1 MKRFL
6 VLLSVFLFL
15 SYPLFPKITH
25 LAGGKFTE
33 AGKEQSYDE
42 GGKDSSK
49 KQDYNEYLWLKV
61 FAEIYNIA
69 KTYYVEE
76 PTPKQL
82 LINAAKGMVEKLDPY
97 SEYFT
102 PEELREFE
110 EDTKGEFGGIGI
122 EISMDKGRPIVVA
135 PIEGTPAYKAGL
147 RAGDIII
154 AINGEDTYGM
164 SISDVVKKIRGK
176 PGTKVKLTIYR
187 PEENKT
193 FDVVIERAR
202 IHVSPVKWTY
212 LEKKRIGYIKLV
224 QFQPDT
230 AEKLEKAL
238 KEILKRHPKGLII
251 DLRNNPGGYLN
262 QAVEVADL
270 FLPPGKVVVKIKGRY
285 NSEVY
290 KTSKPSLV
298 PQNMKIVILVNKG
311 TASASEIVSGCLQD
325 YKRAILVGERTFG
338 KFRVQTLIPVENG
351 KFGAVKITT
360 AFYYTPKDRMLDKK
374 GIEPDIVVK
383 LSPEEWKKLYE
394 AIRKIRIE
402 KNIGYNEVVLLP
414 NIDKQLKV
422 AIEIIEGT
430 YKKSSS
436 KKKN

>member
-1 MKRFL
+1 MRK
-6 VLLSVFLFL
+6 LFL
-15 SYPLFPKITH
+15 LL
-25 LAGGKFTE
+25 LAVFTSLSLPASANGE
-33 AGKEQSYDE
+33 KVPSERGVNS
-42 GGKDSSK
+42 
-49 KQDYNEYLWLKV
+49 QDYNEYLWLKV
-61 FAEIYNIA
+61 FSEIYNIA
-69 KTYYVEE
+69 KNYYVEE

-102 PEELREFE
+102 PEELKEFE

-122 EISMDKGRPIVVA
+122 EISMEKGRPVVVA

-154 AINGEDTYGM
+154 AVEGEDTYGM
-164 SISDVVKKIRGK
+164 SITDVVKKIRGK

-187 PEENKT
+187 PDENKT
-193 FDVVIERAR
+193 FDITVERAK

-212 LEKKRIGYIKLV
+212 LNKERIGYVKLI

-230 AEKLEKAL
+230 SEKLAQAL
-238 KEILKRHPKGLII
+238 ENILKKHPKGLII

-262 QAVEVADL
+262 EAVEVADL
-270 FLPPGKVVVKIKGRY
+270 FLPPDKVVVKIKGRY
-285 NSEVY
+285 NEEVL
-290 KTSKPSLV
+290 KTKNPALV
-298 PQNMKIVILVNKG
+298 PQNLKIVILVNKG
-311 TASASEIVSGCLQD
+311 SASASEIVSGCLQD

-351 KFGAVKITT
+351 KYGAVKITT

-374 GIEPDIVVK
+374 GIKPDVEVK

-394 AIRKIRIE
+394 AIRNKRIE
-402 KNIGYNEVVLLP
+402 ENIGYNKVVLLP
-414 NIDKQLKV
+414 NLDKQLKA
-422 AIEIIEGT
+422 AIEILEGK
-430 YKKSSS
+430 YKAVSS
-436 KKKN
+436 KAN

>member
-6 VLLSVFLFL
+6 LLLSAIFFFSV
-15 SYPLFPKITH
+15 PT
-25 LAGGKFTE
+25 LANGEK
-33 AGKEQSYDE
+33 AQSLNPE
-42 GGKDSSK
+42 KG
-49 KQDYNEYLWLKV
+49 QEYNEYLWLKV

-102 PEELREFE
+102 PEELKEFE

-122 EISMDKGRPIVVA
+122 EISMEKGRPIVVA

-164 SISDVVKKIRGK
+164 SISEVVKKIRGK

-187 PEENKT
+187 PDENKT
-193 FDVVIERAR
+193 FDVIVERAK
-202 IHVSPVKWTY
+202 IHISPVKWTY
-212 LEKKRIGYIKLV
+212 LQKENIGYVKLV

-230 AEKLEKAL
+230 ADKLAEAL
-238 KEILKRHPKGLII
+238 QRILRKHPKGLII

-262 QAVEVADL
+262 QAIEVADI
-270 FLPPGKVVVKIKGRY
+270 FLPPHKVVVKVKGRY
-285 NSEVY
+285 NEEVY
-290 KTSKPSLV
+290 KTEKPALV
-298 PQNMKIVILVNKG
+298 PENLKIVILVNKG

-325 YKRAILVGERTFG
+325 YKRAVLVGEKTFG

-351 KFGAVKITT
+351 EFGAVKITT
-360 AFYYTPKDRMLDKK
+360 AFYYTPKGRMLDKK
-374 GIEPDIVVK
+374 GIKPDVVVK

-394 AIRKIRIE
+394 AIRKQRIE
-402 KNIGYNEVVLLP
+402 KNIGFNQVVLLP
-414 NIDKQLKV
+414 QLDKQLKV
-422 AIEIIEGT
+422 AIEIIEGK
-430 YKKSSS
+430 YKTTENG
-436 KKKN
+436 KKNK